1 MQPTYYLIDG
11 ISISEGSEVVL
22 KWLLLLCVGTTR
34 RLHNDADA
42 IALDFGSFDHIGEAE
57 NVLAPRAEQI
67 RIEADG
73 IGCNVNPSTALVV
86 RAGVVPNNCSDLPTE
101 NCADDLGRVDIRRGR
116 QFRRCSATGV
126 GARSAGHTTG
136 GFHIILPVIR
146 PAKI

>member
-1 MQPTYYLIDG
+1 M
-11 ISISEGSEVVL
+11 L

-73 IGCNVNPSTALVV
+73 IGCNVNSSTALVV
-86 RAGVVPNNCSDLPTE
+86 RAGVVPNNRSDRSTE
-101 NCADDLGRVDIRRGR
+101 NGADNLGRVDIRRGR
-116 QFRRCSATGV
+116 QFRRCSATAG

-136 GFHIILPVIR
+136 GFHLLP
-146 PAKI
+146 

>member
-1 MQPTYYLIDG
+1 M
-11 ISISEGSEVVL
+11 L

-42 IALDFGSFDHIGEAE
+42 VALDFGSFDHIGEAE

-73 IGCNVNPSTALVV
+73 IGCNVNPSTALAV
-86 RAGVVPNNCSDLPTE
+86 RAGVVPNNRSDRPTE
-101 NCADDLGRVDIRRGR
+101 NCPDNLGRVDIRRGR
-116 QFRRCSATGV
+116 QFRRCSAISTG
-126 GARSAGHTTG
+126 GDARSAGHTHCHTATG
-136 GFHIILPVIR
+136 GFHILPVIR

>member
-1 MQPTYYLIDG
+1 LIDG

-22 KWLLLLCVGTTR
+22 KWLLLLRVGTTR

-42 IALDFGSFDHIGEAE
+42 IALDFGSFGHIGEAE
-57 NVLAPRAEQI
+57 NVVAPRAEQI

-73 IGCNVNPSTALVV
+73 IGCNINPSTRALVV
-86 RAGVVPNNCSDLPTE
+86 RAGAVPNNRSDRSAE
-101 NCADDLGRVDIRRGR
+101 NCADNFGRVDIRRGR
-116 QFRRCSATGV
+116 QFRRCSATGG

-136 GFHIILPVIR
+136 GIHILPVIR

>member
-1 MQPTYYLIDG
+1 LIDG

-22 KWLLLLCVGTTR
+22 KWLLLLRVGTTR

-42 IALDFGSFDHIGEAE
+42 IALDFGSFGHIGEAE

-73 IGCNVNPSTALVV
+73 IGCNINPSTRALVV
-86 RAGVVPNNCSDLPTE
+86 RAGAVPNNRSDRSAE
-101 NCADDLGRVDIRRGR
+101 NCADNFGRVDIRRGR
-116 QFRRCSATGV
+116 QFRRCSATGG

-136 GFHIILPVIR
+136 GIHILPVIR